1 MVRNNLTKAY
11 LVVIC
16 SYVLAFFVA
25 ILVGMIS
32 ITFHPLVMIL
42 FADLAATLVIF
53 VISTIIK
60 NTSLYDPYWNIA
72 PLVIAFFF
80 LLLPQGLKTGNSR
93 YIIVFF
99 LVVIWSIRLTYNWL
113 RGWHGLKHEDWRY
126 MYYRNKMGKKFWF
139 INLTGL
145 QLMPTILVY
154 LGTISL
160 YPAVSLR
167 KNSLG
172 ILDIIA
178 IVITLGAILLETIA
192 DQQMYKFIRNREN
205 PDQIINQGLWK
216 YSRHPNYLGEILFWW
231 GLFIFGLASDL
242 NFIWA
247 IIGPL
252 AITILFI
259 FVSIPLIEKQKL
271 EKRPD
276 YVNYKKRVSRLIPWF
291 PKNKV
296 QKDD

>member
-1 MVRNNLTKAY
+1 MVNINLIKAY
-11 LVVIC
+11 IVVVC
-16 SYVLAFFVA
+16 SYALAFFVA
-25 ILVGMIS
+25 ILVGMMT

-72 PLVIAFFF
+72 PLVIGFYF
-80 LLLPQGLKTGNSR
+80 LIFLEGPKLDNIR
-93 YIIVFF
+93 YIIVFI
-99 LVVIWSIRLTYNWL
+99 LVAIWSIRLTYNWL
-113 RGWHGLKHEDWRY
+113 RGWRGLKHEDWRY
-126 MYYRNKMGKKFWF
+126 MYYRDKMGKKFWF

-154 LGTISL
+154 LGTISV

-172 ILDIIA
+172 ILDLVAII
-178 IVITLGAILLETIA
+178 ITLGSILLETIA
-192 DQQMYKFIRNREN
+192 DQQMYNFIKNREN
-205 PDQIINQGLWK
+205 SDQIINQGLWK

-231 GLFIFGLASDL
+231 GLFIFALASDL

-252 AITILFI
+252 SITILFNI
-259 FVSIPLIEKQKL
+259 VSIPLIEKQKL

-276 YVNYKKRVSRLIPWF
+276 YANYKKRVSRLILWF

-296 QKDD
+296 QKED